1 MDEKTAKREITRLR
15 KEIRHHSKLYYELD
29 ASEISDFDY
38 DMLFRRLGELEAEFP
53 QFDSPSSP
61 THKVGGRA
69 SERLKK
75 VTHLVKMDSLAD
87 VFSIEELTA
96 FLDKSR
102 QQLAEVDEEIF
113 YTVEPKID
121 GLSVSLTYEKGELI
135 LGATRG
141 DGIIGE
147 DVTANIRTIAS
158 IPQQLAEP
166 LSLTVRGEVY
176 MPRDVFSKLNEEKEA
191 AGEKMLANPRNAAAG
206 SLRQLDPEETAKRKL
221 DIFVFNFQSGSL
233 YEDGH
238 APKSHR
244 ETIERMQ
251 ALGFHTVDILC
262 TTTKDTEILAAI
274 EKLGNSRGTLP
285 CGIDG
290 AVIKIDALSQR
301 EMLGETSSTPKWA
314 AAYKYPP
321 EEKETKLLDI
331 AVQVGR
337 TGVLTPNAVLEPVQ
351 LAGTTVSRATLHNI
365 DIIRQRDI
373 RIGDTVIVRKAG
385 DIIPEIAGSIISKRD
400 GSEQTFQFPSHCPSC
415 GESIVFDKEDA
426 EGEAGA
432 ARCINADCPAQLERR
447 LIHFASKGAMGIDGM
462 GPQIVHLLIENELIQ
477 SAADIYK
484 LTPAPIAALPRM
496 GPQSTANLMAA
507 IEKSKT
513 AGPARLLFGL
523 GIRHIGIAASESII
537 KQFGSIH
544 ALFEAD
550 VPALCQVEDIG
561 EIMAQSVIDFFSL
574 PETKLLIQR
583 LSNAG
588 VVMAADADV
597 AVSNSLHGL
606 TFVLTGTLSTLSRA
620 EAGEKLKQLGA
631 KVSGSVSSKTS
642 YVVAGE
648 AAGSKLDRARQLGI
662 PIIDE
667 VQLFKLLQGEALE

>member
-1 MDEKTAKREITRLR
+1 MDEKTAKREIARLR
-15 KEIRHHSKLYYELD
+15 KEIRRHAKLYYELD
-29 ASEISDFDY
+29 APEISDFDY
-38 DMLFRRLGELEAEFP
+38 DMLFRRLQELEAEFP
-53 QFDSPSSP
+53 QLDSPSSP

-87 VFSIEELTA
+87 VFSFEELA
-96 FLDKSR
+96 SFLDKSR
-102 QQLAEVDEEIF
+102 QQLAETGENIF

-141 DGIIGE
+141 DGIVGE

-158 IPQQLAEP
+158 IPQQLPQP

-191 AGEKMLANPRNAAAG
+191 AGEKLLANPRNAAAG
-206 SLRQLDPEETAKRKL
+206 SLRQLDPEETAKRGL

-244 ETIERMQ
+244 ETIERIRS
-251 ALGFHTVDILC
+251 LGFHTVDILC
-262 TTTKDTEILAAI
+262 TTTKDQEIFAAI
-274 EKLGNSRGTLP
+274 EKLGGSRDTLP

-290 AVIKIDALSQR
+290 AVVKIDALRQR

-337 TGVLTPNAVLEPVQ
+337 TGVLTPNAVLDPVQ

-373 RIGDTVIVRKAG
+373 RIGDMVIVRKAG
-385 DIIPEIAGSIISKRD
+385 DIIPEITGSVADKRD
-400 GSEQTFQFPSHCPSC
+400 GSEQIFQLPSRCPSC
-415 GESIVFDKEDA
+415 GENIVFDKEETD
-426 EGEAGA
+426 GEAGA

-462 GPQIVHLLIENELIQ
+462 GPQIVRLLINNDLIQ
-477 SAADIYK
+477 SAADIYT
-484 LTPAPIAALPRM
+484 LTPGPLAALPRM
-496 GPQSTANLMAA
+496 GQQSAANLIAA

-523 GIRHIGIAASESII
+523 GIHHIGIAASESII
-537 KQFGSIH
+537 KQFGGIQ

-550 VPALCQVEDIG
+550 VQALCQVEDIG
-561 EIMAQSVIDFFSL
+561 EIMAQSVVDFFSL
-574 PETKLLIQR
+574 PETKQLMQR
-583 LSNAG
+583 LAGAG
-588 VVMAADADV
+588 VVMEAD
-597 AVSNSLHGL
+597 NSAPALDSLSGL
-606 TFVLTGTLSTLSRA
+606 TFVLTGTLPTMSRA
-620 EAGEKLKQLGA
+620 EAGKQLKQLGA
-631 KVSGSVSSKTS
+631 KVAGSVSSKTS

-662 PIIDE
+662 PVIDE
-667 VQLFKLLQGEALE
+667 AQLKKLLQGESLA